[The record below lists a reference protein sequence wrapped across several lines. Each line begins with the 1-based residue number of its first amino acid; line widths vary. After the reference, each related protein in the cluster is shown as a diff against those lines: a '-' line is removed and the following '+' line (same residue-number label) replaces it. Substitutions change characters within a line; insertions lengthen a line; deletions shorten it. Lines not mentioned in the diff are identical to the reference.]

1 MLSLTDIDQKTVVIR
16 QVVFL
21 LFFLSF
27 RQQFEYFFLAK
38 RVKCSAGGE
47 RQEKAFK
54 LNSFCSLFSY
64 ISCTYGLFLGNSAL

>member
-38 RVKCSAGGE
+38 GVKCSAGGE
-47 RQEKAFK
+47 RQEKA
-54 LNSFCSLFSY
+54 LS
-64 ISCTYGLFLGNSAL
+64 

>member
-1 MLSLTDIDQKTVVIR
+1 MLSLTDIDQKTVVIC

-21 LFFLSF
+21 LFFLRF

-54 LNSFCSLFSY
+54 LNSFCYVSWSY
-64 ISCTYGLFLGNSAL
+64 LGLEFLTP

>member
-1 MLSLTDIDQKTVVIR
+1 MLNLTDIDQKTVVIR

-27 RQQFEYFFLAK
+27 RQQFEYFFLPK

-54 LNSFCSLFSY
+54 LNSFCYVIFIHLLHLRFVSW
-64 ISCTYGLFLGNSAL
+64 

>member
-38 RVKCSAGGE
+38 GVKCSAGGE

-54 LNSFCSLFSY
+54 LNSFCYVSWSY
-64 ISCTYGLFLGNSAL
+64 LGLEFLTP

>member
-27 RQQFEYFFLAK
+27 RQRFEYFFLPK

-54 LNSFCSLFSY
+54 LNSFCYVIFIHLLHLRFVSW
-64 ISCTYGLFLGNSAL
+64 

>member
-27 RQQFEYFFLAK
+27 RQQFEYSFLAK
-38 RVKCSAGGE
+38 RVKCPAGGE

-54 LNSFCSLFSY
+54 LNSFCYVSWSY
-64 ISCTYGLFLGNSAL
+64 LGLEFLTP

>member
-1 MLSLTDIDQKTVVIR
+1 MLSLTDIDQKTVAIR

-27 RQQFEYFFLAK
+27 RQQFEYFFLPK

-54 LNSFCSLFSY
+54 LN
-64 ISCTYGLFLGNSAL
+64 

>member
-1 MLSLTDIDQKTVVIR
+1 MLSLTDIDKKTVVNR

-54 LNSFCSLFSY
+54 LNSFCYVSWSY
-64 ISCTYGLFLGNSAL
+64 LGLEFLTP